1 MMPFLQKE
9 LEDYFEN
16 TPLEKIQADWDKYQK
31 YDKVNSPKIGFGSEL
46 GINPPE
52 IGIEEFRYFDRVAD
66 PRFSGVFIIRY
77 RNTKTGHTTSVTVS
91 PNDLVN
97 SGVLDLDKLKEFLK

>member
-1 MMPFLQKE
+1 VWSNTG
-9 LEDYFEN
+9 EDKN
-16 TPLEKIQADWDKYQK
+16 ITKKHGVMSK
-31 YDKVNSPKIGFGSEL
+31 NKIGFGSEL

-66 PRFSGVFIIRY
+66 PRFSGTFIIRY

-91 PNDLVN
+91 PNDLVYY
-97 SGVLDLDKLKEFLK
+97 GALDLDKLKKFLK